1 MIVKE
6 IRDEDF
12 TSYKKPSMVIGFP
25 SCTFKCE
32 RDCGCKGMCQNL
44 ALAKAPDIKMEYED
58 IVDRYLK
65 NPITKAIIM
74 AGLEPFDSARD
85 LVNLIHYF
93 RVKTDDDIIIY
104 TGYTEEEIKGMQY
117 TVQYSWGKQDYSYFG
132 EIAKHPNIIIK
143 YGRYR
148 PNEEPHHDAVL
159 GIKLASSNQYAVR
172 YHNG

>member
-32 RDCGCKGMCQNL
+32 RESGCKGMCQNL
-44 ALAKAPDIKMEYED
+44 SLATAPEIAISYDN

-74 AGLEPFDSARD
+74 AGLEPFDSWDELNR
-85 LVNLIHYF
+85 LSIEL
-93 RVKTDDDIIIY
+93 RLKTMDDIVLY
-104 TGYTEEEIKGMQY
+104 TGYKKEEI
-117 TVQYSWGKQDYSYFG
+117 SYAVDWLTQF
-132 EIAKHPNIIIK
+132 PNIIIK
-143 YGRYR
+143 FGRYR
-148 PNEEPHHDAVL
+148 PNEEPHYDAVL
-159 GIKLASSNQYAVR
+159 GIKLASSNQYAER
-172 YHNG
+172 IS

>member
-32 RDCGCKGMCQNL
+32 RDCGCRGMCQNL
-44 ALAKAPDIKMEYED
+44 ALATAPNIEIED
-58 IVDRYLK
+58 GNIVERYLK

-74 AGLEPFDSARD
+74 AGLEPFDSAPS
-85 LVNLIHYF
+85 LVGLINCF
-93 RVKTDDDIIIY
+93 RMNTDDDIVIY
-104 TGYTEEEIKGMQY
+104 TGYTEEEVKNMHY
-117 TVQYSWGKQDYSYFG
+117 TIHYSWGKQSYGYLG

-148 PNEEPHHDAVL
+148 PNEEPHYDSVL
-159 GIKLASSNQYAVR
+159 GIRLASSNQYAVR
-172 YHNG
+172 IT

>member
-32 RDCGCKGMCQNL
+32 RDCGCRGMCQNL
-44 ALAKAPDIKMEYED
+44 GLVTAPNIEMSYEH

-74 AGLEPFDSARD
+74 AGLEPFDSVQN
-85 LVNLIHYF
+85 LVFLINSF
-93 RVKTDDDIIIY
+93 RKNTDDDIVIY
-104 TGYTEEEIKGMQY
+104 TGYTEEEVKNMHY
-117 TVQYSWGKQDYSYFG
+117 TMQYSWGKQNYSYLG

-148 PNEEPHHDAVL
+148 PNEEPHYDAVL
-159 GIKLASSNQYAVR
+159 GIRLASPNQYAVR
-172 YHNG
+172 IS